1 MRRRVSV
8 VAVTWLAVAALAG
21 CNLFTGKDDADA
33 VARQL
38 FGSLQSG
45 DYERAASFYSP
56 RFYEKTPKH
65 DWLESLKTV
74 SSRLGALQGYQLQTW
89 NVQKNV
95 GTGTS
100 GTLYQL
106 QYRVTYARYPATE
119 TLVLFRPLRGG
130 DIKVLGHQINSEGF
144 LK

>member
-1 MRRRVSV
+1 MRRFLSVAV
-8 VAVTWLAVAALAG
+8 VAAFALGLITG
-21 CNLFTGKDDADA
+21 CNFVTGKDDADA

-45 DYERAASFYSP
+45 DYDRAVSFYSP
-56 RFYEKTPKH
+56 RFFEKTPK
-65 DWLESLKTV
+65 DGWVQNLKTV
-74 SSRLGALQGYQLQTW
+74 SSRLGDLQAFQLESW

-95 GTGTS
+95 GTSAS
-100 GTLYQL
+100 GTFYQL

-119 TLVLFRPLRGG
+119 TLVLYRPLSGG

-144 LK
+144 LR